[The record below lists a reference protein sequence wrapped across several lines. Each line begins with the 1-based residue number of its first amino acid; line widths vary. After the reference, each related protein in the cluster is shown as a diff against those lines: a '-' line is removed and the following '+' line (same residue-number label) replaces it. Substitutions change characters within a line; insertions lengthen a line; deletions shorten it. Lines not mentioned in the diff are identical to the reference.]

1 MGEVSFVNVI
11 AGISPL
17 RQNVKGI
24 ARTFSEEGNDM
35 TNRRRRWGILLIL
48 ALASATGHAQEKA
61 DLVLRGGKI
70 VTMNPKQPQA
80 EAIAILG
87 SRIARVGSARE
98 IEAMIGP
105 GTRVIELNGRLVVP
119 GFIESHGHLL
129 GLGQSRL
136 ILDLRGTKSA
146 EEVAEQVARKV
157 REVRP
162 GEWIIGRGWDQN
174 EWPTREFPTHEVLDR
189 VAPHNPV
196 YLTRV
201 DGHAAWVNRRALE
214 LAGVTRETADPPGG
228 RVIRDAQGRPTGV
241 LIDRAMNLV
250 ARHIPPRRR
259 EENKQALLLAIEEC
273 LRSGITSFHDAGASR
288 EAIELYKELLREGK
302 LSLRLYVM
310 ISGRDEA
317 LLREYWQRGP
327 EIGLGDHQLTI
338 RAIKLVADGAL
349 GSRGAALLEPYA
361 DEPGHA
367 GLLLL
372 SEEEIYR
379 IARQALATGF
389 QVNTH
394 AIGDRANRV
403 VLNAYERALRE
414 FPSAK
419 DHRFRI
425 EHAQILDEADIPRFA
440 RLGVIASMQAIHAT
454 SDMPWVPARL
464 GEARARE
471 GAYVWRKL
479 LDSGA
484 RIANGSDAPVEP
496 VNPLLGFYAAITRQD
511 ERGNPPGGW
520 YPDQR
525 MTREEA
531 LRSFTLDAA
540 YAAFEEQLKGSL
552 EPGKLADLVV
562 LSRDIM
568 TIPPS
573 EILRTEVD
581 LTLVGGR
588 IVYERSS
595 ARP

>member
-1 MGEVSFVNVI
+1 VI
-11 AGISPL
+11 VIG
-17 RQNVKGI
+17 V
-24 ARTFSEEGNDM
+24 
-35 TNRRRRWGILLIL
+35 L
-48 ALASATGHAQEKA
+48 ALASAWGAGVPGRVPEAA
-61 DLVLRGGKI
+61 DLVLLGGKI
-70 VTMNPKQPQA
+70 VTMNPRQPQA
-80 EAIAILG
+80 EAIAIIG

-105 GTRVIELNGRLVVP
+105 GTRVIPLNGRLVVP

-136 ILDLRGTKSA
+136 LLDLRGTKSA
-146 EEVAEQVARKV
+146 EEVAERVAQRV
-157 REVRP
+157 REAQP
-162 GEWIIGRGWDQN
+162 GEWILGRGWDQN
-174 EWPTREFPTHEVLDR
+174 AWPTREFPTHDVLDR
-189 VAPHNPV
+189 VAPHHPV

-214 LAGVTRETADPPGG
+214 LAGITRETADPPGG
-228 RVIRDAQGRPTGV
+228 RLLRDAQGRPTGV
-241 LIDRAMNLV
+241 LIDRAMALV
-250 ARHIPPRRR
+250 AAHIPPRRH
-259 EENKQALLLAIEEC
+259 EENTRAVLLAMDEC
-273 LRSGITSFHDAGASR
+273 LRFGITSFHDAGASR
-288 EAIELYKELLREGK
+288 EAIRVYKELLREGK
-302 LSLRLYVM
+302 LTLRLYVM

-317 LLREYWQRGP
+317 LLREALQRGP
-327 EIGLGDHQLTI
+327 EIGLGDHRLTI

-361 DEPGHA
+361 DEPGHS

-372 SEEEIYR
+372 SEEEISR
-379 IARQALATGF
+379 IARQALAAGF
-389 QVNTH
+389 QVATH

-403 VLNAYERALRE
+403 VLNAYERAFRE
-414 FPSAK
+414 FPSAT
-419 DHRFRI
+419 DPRFRI

-454 SDMPWVPARL
+454 SDMPWVPSRI

-479 LDSGA
+479 LASGA

-511 ERGNPPGGW
+511 AQGNPPGGW

-531 LRSFTLDAA
+531 LRSFTVDAA
-540 YAAFEEQLKGSL
+540 YAAFEEHLKGSL
-552 EPGKLADLVV
+552 EPGKVADLVV
-562 LSRDIM
+562 LSRDIL
-568 TIPPS
+568 TIPPP

-581 LTLVGGR
+581 LTIVGGR

>member
-1 MGEVSFVNVI
+1 MKSTQRAVI
-11 AGISPL
+11 LGLALWSAWGGSVPL
-17 RQNVKGI
+17 R
-24 ARTFSEEGNDM
+24 
-35 TNRRRRWGILLIL
+35 
-48 ALASATGHAQEKA
+48 AQEKA

-70 VTMNPKQPQA
+70 VTMNPQQPHA
-80 EAIAILG
+80 EAIAIIG
-87 SRIARVGSARE
+87 RRIARVGSDQE
-98 IEAMIGP
+98 IEPMIGP
-105 GTRVIELNGRLVVP
+105 GTRVIELKGRLVVP

-136 ILDLRGTKSA
+136 ILDLRGARSA
-146 EEVAEQVARKV
+146 EEVAQRVARRA
-157 REVRP
+157 REVKP
-162 GEWIIGRGWDQN
+162 GEWILGRGWDQN
-174 EWPTREFPTHEVLDR
+174 EWEKKDFPTHEVLDR
-189 VAPHNPV
+189 AAPENPV

-214 LAGVTRETADPPGG
+214 QAGLTRATADPPGG
-228 RVIRDAQGRPTGV
+228 RILRDAQGNPTGV
-241 LIDRAMNLV
+241 LVDRAMNLV
-250 ARHIPPRRR
+250 ARHIPPRSR
-259 EENKQALLLAIEEC
+259 EENRRALLLAIEEC
-273 LRSGITSFHDAGASR
+273 LRWGITSFHDAGSSR
-288 EAIELYKELLREGK
+288 EAIELYKELLQEGR
-302 LSLRLYVM
+302 LTLRLYVM

-317 LLREYWQRGP
+317 LLREYLRRGP
-327 EIGLGDHQLTI
+327 EIGLGENHLTI

-361 DEPGHA
+361 DEPGNS
-367 GLLLL
+367 GLLIL
-372 SEEEIYR
+372 SEDEIYR
-379 IARQALATGF
+379 IAREALAAGF

-414 FPSAK
+414 FPSRP

-464 GEARARE
+464 GEARTRE

-479 LDSGA
+479 LRSGA

-520 YPDQR
+520 YPDER

-540 YAAFEEQLKGSL
+540 YAAFEEHLKGSL
-552 EPGKLADLVV
+552 QPGKLADLVV
-562 LSRDIM
+562 LSQDIM
-568 TIPPS
+568 TIPPP

-581 LTLVGGR
+581 LTILDGR
-588 IVYERSS
+588 IVYERTS

>member
-1 MGEVSFVNVI
+1 M
-11 AGISPL
+11 
-17 RQNVKGI
+17 RDRKG
-24 ARTFSEEGNDM
+24 G
-35 TNRRRRWGILLIL
+35 WVVLLVL
-48 ALASATGHAQEKA
+48 ALMSAWTSPRAQERA

-80 EAIAILG
+80 EAIAIVG
-87 SRIARVGSARE
+87 RRIARVGSDRE
-98 IEAMIGP
+98 IEEMIGP
-105 GTRVIELNGRLVVP
+105 HTRVIELRGRLVVP

-136 ILDLRGTKSA
+136 ILDLRGTRSA
-146 EEVAEQVARKV
+146 EEVAERVARKV
-157 REVRP
+157 REAKP
-162 GEWIIGRGWDQN
+162 GEWILGRGWDQN
-174 EWPTREFPTHEVLDR
+174 EWPRKDFPTHEVLDR
-189 VAPHNPV
+189 VAPQHPV

-214 LAGVTRETADPPGG
+214 LAGITQETADPPGG
-228 RVIRDAQGRPTGV
+228 RLIRDAEGRPTGV

-250 ARHIPPRRR
+250 ARLIPPRNR
-259 EENKQALLLAIEEC
+259 EENKRALLLAIEEC

-288 EAIELYKELLREGK
+288 EAIELYKELLREGA
-302 LSLRLYVM
+302 LRLRLYVM

-317 LLREYWQRGP
+317 LLREYLERGP
-327 EIGLGDHQLTI
+327 EIGLGEHHLTI

-361 DEPGHA
+361 DEPTQS
-367 GLLLL
+367 GLLIL
-372 SEEEIYR
+372 SEEEIYQ
-379 IARQALATGF
+379 IARRALAAGF

-394 AIGDRANRV
+394 AIGDRANRI
-403 VLNAYERALRE
+403 VLNAYERAFRE
-414 FPSAK
+414 FPNVR
-419 DHRFRI
+419 DPRFRI

-464 GEARARE
+464 GEARTRE

-479 LDSGA
+479 LQSGA

-496 VNPLLGFYAAITRQD
+496 LNPLLGFYAAITRQD

-520 YPDQR
+520 FPDQR

-540 YAAFEEQLKGSL
+540 YAAFEEHLRGSL

-562 LSRDIM
+562 LSKDIM
-568 TIPPS
+568 TIPPA

-581 LTLVGGR
+581 LTLVDGR
-588 IVYERSS
+588 IVYER
-595 ARP
+595 P

>member
-1 MGEVSFVNVI
+1 
-11 AGISPL
+11 
-17 RQNVKGI
+17 
-24 ARTFSEEGNDM
+24 M
-35 TNRRRRWGILLIL
+35 TNRRWGILLIL
-48 ALASATGHAQEKA
+48 ALASVTGHAQEKA

-70 VTMNPKQPQA
+70 VTVNPRQPQA

-98 IEAMIGP
+98 IEALIGP

-174 EWPTREFPTHEVLDR
+174 NWPTREFPTHEELDR

-214 LAGVTRETADPPGG
+214 LAGITRETADPPGG

-273 LRSGITSFHDAGASR
+273 LRAGITSFHDAGASR

-302 LSLRLYVM
+302 LPLRLYVM

-327 EIGLGDHQLTI
+327 EIGLGDSQLTI

-361 DEPGHA
+361 DEPGHT

-372 SEEEIYR
+372 SEEEISR
-379 IARQALATGF
+379 IARQALAAGF

-414 FPSAK
+414 FPNVR

-454 SDMPWVPARL
+454 SDMSWVPARI

-496 VNPLLGFYAAITRQD
+496 VNPLFGFYAAITRQD

-581 LTLVGGR
+581 ITLVGGR

-595 ARP
+595 TRP

>member
-1 MGEVSFVNVI
+1 MKGMKRAAILGLALWSAWGGGV
-11 AGISPL
+11 PL
-17 RQNVKGI
+17 R
-24 ARTFSEEGNDM
+24 
-35 TNRRRRWGILLIL
+35 
-48 ALASATGHAQEKA
+48 AQEKA

-70 VTMNPKQPQA
+70 VTMNPQQPRA
-80 EAIAILG
+80 EAIAIIG
-87 SRIARVGSARE
+87 RRIVRVGSDRE
-98 IEAMIGP
+98 IEPMIGP
-105 GTRVIELNGRLVVP
+105 GTRVIELKGRLVVP

-136 ILDLRGTKSA
+136 ILDLRGARSA
-146 EEVAEQVARKV
+146 EEVAQRVARRV
-157 REVRP
+157 REIKP
-162 GEWIIGRGWDQN
+162 GEWILGRGWDQN
-174 EWPTREFPTHEVLDR
+174 EWEKKDFPTHEVLDR
-189 VAPHNPV
+189 AAPENPV

-214 LAGVTRETADPPGG
+214 QAGLTRATADPPGG
-228 RVIRDAQGRPTGV
+228 RILRDAQGDPTGV
-241 LIDRAMNLV
+241 LVDRAMNLV
-250 ARHIPPRRR
+250 AQHIPPRSR
-259 EENKQALLLAIEEC
+259 EENRRALLLAIEEC

-288 EAIELYKELLREGK
+288 EAIELYKELLQEGR
-302 LSLRLYVM
+302 LTLRLYVM

-317 LLREYWQRGP
+317 LLREYLQRGP
-327 EIGLGDHQLTI
+327 EIGLGENHLTI

-361 DEPGHA
+361 DEPGNS
-367 GLLLL
+367 GLLIL
-372 SEEEIYR
+372 SEDEIYR
-379 IARQALATGF
+379 IARAALAAGF

-414 FPSAK
+414 FPSRP

-425 EHAQILDEADIPRFA
+425 EHAQVLDEADIPRFA

-464 GEARARE
+464 GEARTRE

-479 LDSGA
+479 LRSGA

-520 YPDQR
+520 YPDER

-540 YAAFEEQLKGSL
+540 YAAFEEHLKGSL
-552 EPGKLADLVV
+552 QPGKLADLVV

-568 TIPPS
+568 TIPPQ

-581 LTLVGGR
+581 LTILDGR
-588 IVYERSS
+588 IVYERAG

>member
-1 MGEVSFVNVI
+1 M
-11 AGISPL
+11 AG
-17 RQNVKGI
+17 RK
-24 ARTFSEEGNDM
+24 
-35 TNRRRRWGILLIL
+35 RWSILLVL
-48 ALASATGHAQEKA
+48 ALASATGRAQEKA

-70 VTMNPKQPQA
+70 VTMNPNQPQA

-98 IEAMIGP
+98 IEALIGP
-105 GTRVIELNGRLVVP
+105 GTRVVELNGRLVVP

-136 ILDLRGTKSA
+136 ILDLRGTRSA
-146 EEVAEQVARKV
+146 EDVAERVARKV
-157 REVRP
+157 SEVRP

-174 EWPTREFPTHEVLDR
+174 EWPTREFPTHAVLDR

-201 DGHAAWVNRRALE
+201 DGHAAWVNQRALE
-214 LAGVTRETADPPGG
+214 LAGITRETVDPPGG

-241 LIDRAMNLV
+241 LIDRAMDLV

-259 EENKQALLLAIEEC
+259 EENKRALLLAIEEC

-288 EAIELYKELLREGK
+288 EAIELYQELLREGK
-302 LSLRLYVM
+302 LTLRLYVM

-317 LLREYWQRGP
+317 LLREYLSRGP
-327 EIGLGDHQLTI
+327 EIGLGEHHLTI

-361 DEPGHA
+361 DEPGHM

-379 IARQALATGF
+379 IARQALAAGF

-394 AIGDRANRV
+394 AIGDRANRI

-414 FPSAK
+414 FPNAK

-425 EHAQILDEADIPRFA
+425 EHAQILDETDIPRFA

-511 ERGNPPGGW
+511 EQGNPPGGW

-552 EPGKLADLVV
+552 EPGKLADLIV
-562 LSRDIM
+562 LSRDIL
-568 TIPPS
+568 TIPPV

-581 LTLVGGR
+581 LTIVGGR
-588 IVYERSS
+588 IVYERSG

>member
-1 MGEVSFVNVI
+1 MRDRKS
-11 AGISPL
+11 
-17 RQNVKGI
+17 
-24 ARTFSEEGNDM
+24 
-35 TNRRRRWGILLIL
+35 RWVVLLVL
-48 ALASATGHAQEKA
+48 ALMSAWASPRAQERA

-80 EAIAILG
+80 EAIAIVG
-87 SRIARVGSARE
+87 RRIARVGSDRE
-98 IEAMIGP
+98 IEEMIGP
-105 GTRVIELNGRLVVP
+105 HTRVIELRGRLVVP

-136 ILDLRGTKSA
+136 ILDLRGTRSA
-146 EEVAEQVARKV
+146 EEVAERVARKA
-157 REVRP
+157 REAKP
-162 GEWIIGRGWDQN
+162 GEWILGRGWDQN
-174 EWPTREFPTHEVLDR
+174 EWPRKDFPTHEVLDR
-189 VAPHNPV
+189 VAPQHPV

-214 LAGVTRETADPPGG
+214 LAGITRETADPPGG
-228 RVIRDAQGRPTGV
+228 RLIRDAEGRPTGV

-250 ARHIPPRRR
+250 ARLIPPRSR
-259 EENKQALLLAIEEC
+259 EENKRALLLAIEEC

-288 EAIELYKELLREGK
+288 EAIELYKELLREGA
-302 LSLRLYVM
+302 LRLRLYVM

-317 LLREYWQRGP
+317 LLREYLERGP
-327 EIGLGDHQLTI
+327 EIGLGEHHLTI

-361 DEPGHA
+361 DEPTQS
-367 GLLLL
+367 GLLIL
-372 SEEEIYR
+372 SEEEIYQ
-379 IARQALATGF
+379 IARRALAAGF

-394 AIGDRANRV
+394 AIGDRANRI
-403 VLNAYERALRE
+403 VLNAYERAFRE
-414 FPSAK
+414 FPNVR
-419 DHRFRI
+419 DPRFRI

-479 LDSGA
+479 LQSGA

-496 VNPLLGFYAAITRQD
+496 LNPLLGFYAAITRQD

-520 YPDQR
+520 FPDQR

-540 YAAFEEQLKGSL
+540 YAAFEEHLKGSL

-562 LSRDIM
+562 LSKDIM
-568 TIPPS
+568 TIPPA
-573 EILRTEVD
+573 EILRTAVD
-581 LTLVGGR
+581 LTIVDGR
-588 IVYERSS
+588 IVYER
-595 ARP
+595 P

>member
-1 MGEVSFVNVI
+1 MRERKSGSVV
-11 AGISPL
+11 
-17 RQNVKGI
+17 
-24 ARTFSEEGNDM
+24 
-35 TNRRRRWGILLIL
+35 LLVL
-48 ALASATGHAQEKA
+48 ALVSAWASPRAQERA

-80 EAIAILG
+80 EAIAIVG
-87 SRIARVGSARE
+87 RRIARVGSDRE
-98 IEAMIGP
+98 IEEMIGP
-105 GTRVIELNGRLVVP
+105 NTRVIELRGRLVVP

-136 ILDLRGTKSA
+136 VLDLRGTRSA
-146 EEVAEQVARKV
+146 EEVAERVAQQVRAAK
-157 REVRP
+157 P
-162 GEWIIGRGWDQN
+162 GEWILGRGWDQN
-174 EWPTREFPTHEVLDR
+174 EWPRKDFPTHEVLDR
-189 VAPHNPV
+189 VAPQHPV

-214 LAGVTRETADPPGG
+214 LAGITRETADPPGG
-228 RVIRDAQGRPTGV
+228 RLIRDAEGRPTGV

-250 ARHIPPRRR
+250 ARLIPPRSR
-259 EENKQALLLAIEEC
+259 EENKRALLLAIEEC

-288 EAIELYKELLREGK
+288 EAIELYKELLREGA
-302 LSLRLYVM
+302 LRLRLYVM

-317 LLREYWQRGP
+317 LLREYLERGP
-327 EIGLGDHQLTI
+327 EIGLGEHHLTI

-361 DEPGHA
+361 DEPTQS

-372 SEEEIYR
+372 SEEEIYQ
-379 IARQALATGF
+379 IARRALAAGF

-394 AIGDRANRV
+394 AIGDRANRI
-403 VLNAYERALRE
+403 VLNAYERAFRE
-414 FPSAK
+414 FPHVR
-419 DHRFRI
+419 DPRFRI

-479 LDSGA
+479 LQSGA

-496 VNPLLGFYAAITRQD
+496 LHPLLGFYAAITRQD

-520 YPDQR
+520 FPDQR

-540 YAAFEEQLKGSL
+540 YAAFEEHLKGSL

-562 LSRDIM
+562 LSKDIM
-568 TIPPS
+568 TIPPA
-573 EILRTEVD
+573 EVLRTAVD
-581 LTLVGGR
+581 LTIVDGR
-588 IVYERSS
+588 IVYER
-595 ARP
+595 P

>member
-1 MGEVSFVNVI
+1 MRDRKS
-11 AGISPL
+11 
-17 RQNVKGI
+17 
-24 ARTFSEEGNDM
+24 
-35 TNRRRRWGILLIL
+35 RWVVLLVL
-48 ALASATGHAQEKA
+48 ALMSAWASPRAQERA

-80 EAIAILG
+80 EAIAIVG
-87 SRIARVGSARE
+87 RRIARVGSDRE
-98 IEAMIGP
+98 IEEMIGP
-105 GTRVIELNGRLVVP
+105 HTRVIELRGRLVVP

-136 ILDLRGTKSA
+136 ILDLRGTRSA
-146 EEVAEQVARKV
+146 EEVAERVARKA
-157 REVRP
+157 REAKP
-162 GEWIIGRGWDQN
+162 GEWILGRGWDQN
-174 EWPTREFPTHEVLDR
+174 EWPRKDFPTHEVLDR
-189 VAPHNPV
+189 VAPQHPV

-214 LAGVTRETADPPGG
+214 LAGITRETADPPGG
-228 RVIRDAQGRPTGV
+228 RLIRDAEGRPTGV

-250 ARHIPPRRR
+250 ARLIPPRSR
-259 EENKQALLLAIEEC
+259 EENKRALLLAIEEC

-288 EAIELYKELLREGK
+288 EAIELYKELLREGA
-302 LSLRLYVM
+302 LRLRLYVM

-317 LLREYWQRGP
+317 LLREYLERGP
-327 EIGLGDHQLTI
+327 EIGLGEHHLTI

-361 DEPGHA
+361 DEPTQS
-367 GLLLL
+367 GLLIL
-372 SEEEIYR
+372 SEEEIYQ
-379 IARQALATGF
+379 IARRALAAGF

-394 AIGDRANRV
+394 AIGDRANRI
-403 VLNAYERALRE
+403 VLNAYERAFRE
-414 FPSAK
+414 FPNVR
-419 DHRFRI
+419 DPRFRI

-479 LDSGA
+479 LQSGA

-496 VNPLLGFYAAITRQD
+496 LNPLLGFYAAITRQD

-520 YPDQR
+520 FPDQR

-540 YAAFEEQLKGSL
+540 YAAFEEHLKGSL

-562 LSRDIM
+562 LSKDIM
-568 TIPPS
+568 TIPPA

-581 LTLVGGR
+581 LTLVDGR
-588 IVYERSS
+588 IVYER
-595 ARP
+595 P

>member
-1 MGEVSFVNVI
+1 VSSRRGRQHFALVLVLVGAWGMGL
-11 AGISPL
+11 SP
-17 RQNVKGI
+17 R
-24 ARTFSEEGNDM
+24 AEE
-35 TNRRRRWGILLIL
+35 T
-48 ALASATGHAQEKA
+48 A

-70 VTMNPKQPQA
+70 VTMNPRQPEA
-80 EAIAILG
+80 EAIAIVG
-87 SRIARVGSARE
+87 RRIARLGSSRE
-98 IEAMIGP
+98 IEPMIGP
-105 GTRVIELNGRLVVP
+105 RTRVIELRGRLVVP

-136 ILDLRGTKSA
+136 ILDLRGAKSA
-146 EEVAEQVARKV
+146 EEVAARVAAKV
-157 REVRP
+157 REARP
-162 GEWIIGRGWDQN
+162 GEWILGRGWDQN
-174 EWPTREFPTHEVLDR
+174 EWPQKEFPTHDILDR
-189 VAPHNPV
+189 VAPENPV

-214 LAGVTRETADPPGG
+214 LAGITRETADPPGG
-228 RVIRDAQGRPTGV
+228 RLLRDAEGRPTGV

-250 ARHIPPRRR
+250 ARHIPPRSR
-259 EENKQALLLAIEEC
+259 EENKRALLLAIEEC

-288 EAIELYKELLREGK
+288 EAIELYKELLREGA
-302 LSLRLYVM
+302 LRLRLYVM

-317 LLREYWQRGP
+317 LRDEYLQRGP
-327 EIGLGDHQLTI
+327 EIGLGEHHLTI

-361 DEPGHA
+361 DEPTNS

-372 SEEEIYR
+372 SEEEIFR
-379 IARQALATGF
+379 IARRALAAGF

-403 VLNAYERALRE
+403 VLNAYERAFRE
-414 FPSAK
+414 FPNVT

-425 EHAQILDEADIPRFA
+425 EHAQIVDEADIPRFA

-464 GEARARE
+464 GDARTRE
-471 GAYVWRKL
+471 GAYVWRKFL
-479 LDSGA
+479 AHGV

-540 YAAFEEQLKGSL
+540 YAAFEDSLKGSL

-581 LTLVGGR
+581 MTIVDGR
-588 IVYERSS
+588 IVYERPDERRDREGSGAS
-595 ARP
+595 PRSR

>member
-1 MGEVSFVNVI
+1 M
-11 AGISPL
+11 AG
-17 RQNVKGI
+17 RK
-24 ARTFSEEGNDM
+24 
-35 TNRRRRWGILLIL
+35 RWSILLVL

-70 VTMNPKQPQA
+70 VTMNPNQPQA

-98 IEAMIGP
+98 IEALIGP
-105 GTRVIELNGRLVVP
+105 GTRVVELNGRLVVP

-136 ILDLRGTKSA
+136 ILDLRGTRSA
-146 EEVAEQVARKV
+146 EDVAERVARKV
-157 REVRP
+157 SEVRP

-174 EWPTREFPTHEVLDR
+174 EWPTREFPTHAVLDR

-201 DGHAAWVNRRALE
+201 DGHAAWVNQRALE
-214 LAGVTRETADPPGG
+214 LAGITRETVDPPGG

-241 LIDRAMNLV
+241 LIDRAMDLV

-259 EENKQALLLAIEEC
+259 EENKRALLLAIEEC

-288 EAIELYKELLREGK
+288 EAIELYQELLREGK
-302 LSLRLYVM
+302 LTLRLYVM

-317 LLREYWQRGP
+317 LLREYLSRGP
-327 EIGLGDHQLTI
+327 EIGLGEHHLTI

-361 DEPGHA
+361 DEPGHM

-379 IARQALATGF
+379 IARQALAAGF

-394 AIGDRANRV
+394 AIGDRANRI

-414 FPSAK
+414 FPNAK

-425 EHAQILDEADIPRFA
+425 EHAQILDETDIPRFA

-511 ERGNPPGGW
+511 EQGNPPGGW

-552 EPGKLADLVV
+552 EPGKLADLIV
-562 LSRDIM
+562 LSRDIL
-568 TIPPS
+568 TIPPV

-581 LTLVGGR
+581 LTIVGGR
-588 IVYERSS
+588 IVYERSG